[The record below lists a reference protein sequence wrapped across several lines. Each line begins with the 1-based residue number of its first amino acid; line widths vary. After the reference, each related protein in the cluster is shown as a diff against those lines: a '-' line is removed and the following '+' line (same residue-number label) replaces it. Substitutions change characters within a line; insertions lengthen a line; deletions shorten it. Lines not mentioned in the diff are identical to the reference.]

1 MAPKSLTA
9 GELYFVGEKDPLTN
23 EDTQFVKI
31 GIVRDNGTRSTVDR
45 LGNHQTSNPRLLHA
59 VSIIKTPIVERVE
72 TTLHGMFASMR
83 LSGEWFF
90 FTVDERS
97 RAIEA
102 ANELA
107 REAHARESQMR
118 RAAELK
124 GVQSNGELIS
134 PTDAVLSLHQQL
146 VGLRAHLKECKAMA
160 KAIVDVLGDASKRG
174 VDLGRLLSIQE
185 KKGAERFNEETFR
198 AQHPD
203 LWAQFMRIETKMVG
217 PFRPTDNVATRPDPY
232 SLYPELKELKVRIDG
247 AFGVSD
253 SELPQ
258 LHAMFLEVL
267 TVQSPAEWKVMLL
280 EDELKSECGTSPG
293 ISGVCSWVREE
304 STKESLD
311 KSALKAAHPD
321 LYAEFVTV
329 GEPSTAVVAA
339 RDRGFQI

>member
-1 MAPKSLTA
+1 MAAKSLTA
-9 GELYFVGEKDPLTN
+9 GELYFVGEKDPMKN

-90 FTVDERS
+90 FTEDERT
-97 RAIEA
+97 RAIEV

-107 REAHARESQMR
+107 RDAQAHESQML

-124 GVQSNGELIS
+124 DVQSNGEQIY

-146 VGLRAHLKECKAMA
+146 VGLRADIKECKAMT
-160 KAIVDVLGDASKRG
+160 KDIVGVLGDASKRG
-174 VDLGRLLSIQE
+174 LDLGRILSIQE
-185 KKGAERFNEETFR
+185 KKGVDRFNEATFKI
-198 AQHPD
+198 QHQD
-203 LWAQFMRIETKMVG
+203 LWAQFMRIETKMTG
-217 PFRPTDNVATRPDPY
+217 SFRLIDTVATRPDPY
-232 SLYPELKELKVRIDG
+232 SIYPELKELKARIDG
-247 AFGVSD
+247 ALGVSD
-253 SELPQ
+253 SELSQ

-267 TVQSPAEWKVMLL
+267 TFQSPAEWKVMLL

-293 ISGVCSWVREE
+293 IAGVCNWAREE
-304 STKESLD
+304 STKKFID

-321 LYAEFVTV
+321 LFAEFVTV